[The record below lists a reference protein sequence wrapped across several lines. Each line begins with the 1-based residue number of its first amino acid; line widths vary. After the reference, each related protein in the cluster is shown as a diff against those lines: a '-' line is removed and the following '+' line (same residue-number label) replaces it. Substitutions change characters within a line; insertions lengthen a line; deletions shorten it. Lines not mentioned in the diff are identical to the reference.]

1 MKKLRI
7 ALIFGGLSSEH
18 EVSIRSART
27 IYAGLKGDKYEVVP
41 FGIGLDG
48 RWLSLADSKHVLD
61 NPEKKRAEAKA
72 EDSFIGKFIEMS
84 QSRDE
89 SIKLDAAFPIVH
101 GTFGEDGSLQGFFR
115 LINLPYVGPDVLG
128 SAVCMDKDV
137 AKRLLLEA
145 GIPCAPYECVHA
157 HKIDS
162 VNIAE
167 VVKKLGLPLFIKPA
181 NQGSSVGVCK
191 VIEPENLLP
200 ALRNAAQ
207 FDRKIIIEKF
217 IKGREIE
224 CSVMGNEKPEAAVPG
239 EIIPGAEFY
248 SYDAKY
254 SSASQSETRIPA
266 ELDKAVAEQ
275 VRALAVRCFEVLGC
289 EGMARVDFFVE
300 DSNKIWL
307 NEVNT
312 IPGFTSISMYPK
324 MWEAAGVSLSALL
337 DKLVTLAIGRSHRDA
352 ALKLSPS

>member
-27 IYAGLKGDKYEVVP
+27 IYAGLNGNKYEVIP

-48 RWLSLADSKHVLD
+48 RWLSLSDSKAVLD
-61 NPEKKRAEAKA
+61 NSDKKRAEAKNG
-72 EDSFIGKFIEMS
+72 DNLIGKFIEMA
-84 QSRDE
+84 QSPDA

-101 GTFGEDGSLQGFFR
+101 GTFGEDGSLQGLFR
-115 LINLPYVGPDVLG
+115 LINIPYVGPDVLG

-145 GIPCAPYECVHA
+145 GVPCAPYECVHSHQINA
-157 HKIDS
+157 LNVDQ
-162 VNIAE
+162 

-191 VIEPENLLP
+191 VTEAEKLVP
-200 ALRNAAQ
+200 ALKYASQ

-224 CSVMGNEKPEAAVPG
+224 CSVMGNEHPEAAVPG

-254 SSASQSETRIPA
+254 SSSSQSETQIPA
-266 ELDKAVAEQ
+266 KLDQRTAEQ
-275 VRALAVRCFEVLGC
+275 IRSLAVRCFEVLGC

-300 DSNKIWL
+300 ESNKIWL

-337 DKLVTLAIGRSHRDA
+337 DRLVSLAIDRNRRENS
-352 ALKLSPS
+352 LKLSPS